1 MRYLLC
7 LLALLFAS
15 PLLADTIATC
25 ATENGPIV
33 SGPTGCLSTG
43 PLGDTASVHINQSLI
58 NTANNTIQYS
68 LSASTVT
75 QQVSEPICCAG
86 TKDLATLEIN
96 QSYILSGSP
105 AYFTYTYDL
114 SAFSNYGSA
123 VFSFT
128 VGGVQYMC
136 AGFCDPARLGFY
148 FPMDGSGLSFDLSM
162 EGYSTSF
169 EASGYSMIG
178 PGQSRSPFAIRTWIH
193 YRSLLRQHPNH
204 RPWGFACLALLSSS
218 APSRPKRDWL
228 AKQLQSGRLISA
240 PTEQAIRDSSMG
252 VSLPQP

>member
-1 MRYLLC
+1 MRYLSC

-178 PGQSRSPFAIRTWIH
+178 PGTIAFSF
-193 YRSLLRQHPNH
+193 
-204 RPWGFACLALLSSS
+204 
-218 APSRPKRDWL
+218 
-228 AKQLQSGRLISA
+228 
-240 PTEQAIRDSSMG
+240 RDSNMDPLSITASPTPEPSAMG
-252 VSLPQP
+252 ICLLGIAFLIGAIASKKRLARKAVAKRTIDFGAD